1 MAPYLIASRIV
12 TMSAKNV
19 APSIRPA
26 ATIIAPRMSATAFGW
41 RAMPSS
47 AEAARRPMPAP
58 PPMIA
63 RPAPMPAPRYASPL
77 GSILVLLLS
86 RSSHEIDLV
95 RRVRV
100 HADEDRGEQREDV
113 GLDEGDE
120 QLEQHDEDREQER
133 DRRHRYAGEP
143 VQLTH
148 QRDQQQERRDHHVAG
163 QHVREQPHRE

>member
-26 ATIIAPRMSATAFGW
+26 ATIMAPRMSATAFGW

-77 GSILVLLLS
+77 GSIVLFLLS
-86 RSSHEIDLV
+86 LCGRHVESV

-100 HADEDRGEQREDV
+100 HSDEDGGEQREDV
-113 GLDEGDE
+113 GLDEGHQ
-120 QLEQHDEDREQER
+120 QLEQHDEDGEHDR
-133 DRRHRYAGEP
+133 DRRPRGAGQP
-143 VQLTH
+143 VQLAH
-148 QRDQQQERRDHHVAG
+148 
-163 QHVREQPHRE
+163 